1 MTKKTTIIIKMII
14 LIMITLAVIAI
25 INNWDNKIKSI
36 RRFANWNKLVSYY
49 IILYILSYYMYNYV
63 NNKSLKI

>member
-1 MTKKTTIIIKMII
+1 MTKITTIIIKMII
-14 LIMITLAVIAI
+14 LIIITLAVIAI